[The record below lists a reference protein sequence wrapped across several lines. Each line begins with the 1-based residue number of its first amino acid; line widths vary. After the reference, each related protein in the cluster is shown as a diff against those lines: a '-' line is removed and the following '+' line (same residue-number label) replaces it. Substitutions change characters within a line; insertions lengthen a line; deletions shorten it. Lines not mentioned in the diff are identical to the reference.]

1 MGGFKRVAAALE
13 LAFLPARRGRSA
25 AGAWSPGDVQSPLA
39 LVQFG
44 SSQHPVSI
52 SQAPLPVGSG
62 SPPPHHRDRHANG
75 DEAGACRPER
85 EGRAAR
91 LTAEQRV
98 RSGEDASDSLGT
110 EVSNEPPLRKTALR
124 GRRSRLVLQT
134 APQGR
139 GLGALA
145 ASSSGTCKEPR
156 SGPAAPLPIP
166 AGRPP
171 FTIAMRGAAAG
182 LGASLQLKQAS
193 YIPK

>member
-62 SPPPHHRDRHANG
+62 SPPPHRRDRHANG
-75 DEAGACRPER
+75 DEAEACRPER
-85 EGRAAR
+85 ERRAAR

-139 GLGALA
+139 GLSALA
-145 ASSSGTCKEPR
+145 ASKSGTYEDPKR
-156 SGPAAPLPIP
+156 GGSSRLP
-166 AGRPP
+166 
-171 FTIAMRGAAAG
+171 
-182 LGASLQLKQAS
+182 
-193 YIPK
+193 